1 VVIVVKSAKANAPAP
16 MASRL
21 TPEAFVLQAIATL
34 KTEKY
39 KGVHV
44 VHSKFNQAF
53 REYFGDEVDPI
64 DITTQMRKDGKI
76 AVFLKKGG
84 ASLYLRL
91 DLMAKT
97 LERHDAEWA
106 VRDAEGF
113 QKPAK
118 KPAMERSDV
127 LEKILKGS

>member
-1 VVIVVKSAKANAPAP
+1 MVKSAKTNAPRP
-16 MASRL
+16 STTRL
-21 TPEAFVLQAIATL
+21 TPEAFVLQAIEAL

-53 REYFGDEVDPI
+53 REYFGDEVNPI
-64 DITTQMRKDGKI
+64 DVTTQMRKDGKI

-84 ASLYLRL
+84 ASLYLRP

-97 LERHDAEWA
+97 LERHDAEWSE
-106 VRDAEGF
+106 RDANGF

-118 KPAMERSDV
+118 KPATESSGV
-127 LEKILKGS
+127 LEKILKGK